1 MGRTVDTNASYNSE
15 ITCIWRE
22 RYHDPS
28 VSPRLVYVLYRLFK
42 LRVVHLV
49 YKIPALH
56 VTWIFTAVFT
66 AVFTKPHS
74 DNHQY
79 ILLLELPPFKMT
91 SPYPAATAHLTFL
104 QYNDK
109 TFIRFLQLTS
119 FLCPS
124 TIQSLFHSL
133 PKRSLQLYRRT
144 SDTFLK
150 SAQVHSLG
158 SACLYRPGHCGL
170 QDVCETT
177 PVSPLKQR

>member
-1 MGRTVDTNASYNSE
+1 VGRTVGTNASANSE
-15 ITCIWRE
+15 ITCTCRAT
-22 RYHDPS
+22 YNDPS
-28 VSPRLVYVLYRLFK
+28 TVPHLFYLLYRLFK
-42 LRVVHLV
+42 LTVLHLV
-49 YKIPALH
+49 QKIPALH
-56 VTWIFTAVFT
+56 VTRIVTAVFS
-66 AVFTKPHS
+66 AVFTKPHQ

-79 ILLLELPPFKMT
+79 IIPRELPPFKMT
-91 SPYPAATAHLTFL
+91 YPYPAATAHLTFL

-109 TFIRFLQLTS
+109 TFIRFLQLAS

-124 TIQSLFHSL
+124 TTQSLFRSL
-133 PKRSLQLYRRT
+133 PKRSLQLFRRT